1 MQLQLHKLVQVAI
14 TKVALQHLQLP
25 IGLEC
30 ASFSFSFNYTTARL
44 ENTIYNSYIF
54 IFVSSFNLNILVK

>member
-30 ASFSFSFNYTTARL
+30 ASFSFNYTTARL